1 VFKDLQSGFAF
12 LTRSTI
18 QTKETIKLMFYNVE
32 FPGEYK
38 IKINGNQ
45 SDLKINNYE
54 ILDLNILDHQVQNV
68 EIYYREEVYN
78 ITKKIQEVKHN
89 TLRKNE

>member
-1 VFKDLQSGFAF
+1 
-12 LTRSTI
+12 
-18 QTKETIKLMFYNVE
+18 MFYNVK

-54 ILDLNILDHQVQNV
+54 ILDLNVLDHQIQNI